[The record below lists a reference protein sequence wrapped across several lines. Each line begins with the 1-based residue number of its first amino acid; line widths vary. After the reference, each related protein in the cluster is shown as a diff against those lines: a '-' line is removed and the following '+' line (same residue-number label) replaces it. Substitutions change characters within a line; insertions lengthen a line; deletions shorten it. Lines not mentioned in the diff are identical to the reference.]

1 MRPAEPLRNW
11 KKERSEP
18 LAAAAYLHG
27 YATPFTWAGRHVA
40 LGKDFAD
47 CSLLSRQRWPPRPG
61 LQSGDGSLG
70 FGGGEA
76 SQFFPE
82 ERGAQPVRPLPAGP
96 LLSPAQLSRRW
107 GGLAPGSPHRSCRS
121 VRGLA
126 LQGPPCAPR
135 GTPSPRPP
143 PRCPRAPASWGRRRG
158 LASGARR
165 EGSIDEHT
173 PGEYDEPKKS
183 STSASTS
190 EEEKKKKSG
199 HSKEN
204 SKKRRKKKSFRRK
217 HKKYSNDSDSDSDLT
232 QTPGR
237 ERAQAGGTTE
247 EKGEADSLLSM
258 EPYVGLDPRT
268 QRS

>member
-1 MRPAEPLRNW
+1 MACVLCYLPDIRGCLLLLKQQGGCAAGFWEPRQLRFSQAR
-11 KKERSEP
+11 ERVPCFCGSD
-18 LAAAAYLHG
+18 G
-27 YATPFTWAGRHVA
+27 
-40 LGKDFAD
+40 
-47 CSLLSRQRWPPRPG
+47 PPCPG
-61 LQSGDGSLG
+61 LQSGDRGLG

-76 SQFFPE
+76 LQFFPE
-82 ERGAQPVRPLPAGP
+82 ERGAQRVRPVPAGP

-135 GTPSPRPP
+135 GTPSPRPR
-143 PRCPRAPASWGRRRG
+143 PRCPRAPASSRRRG
-158 LASGARR
+158 LASRTRR

-199 HSKEN
+199 HSKEK
-204 SKKRRKKKSFRRK
+204 SKKRRKKKSSRRK

-232 QTPGR
+232 QTPGD
-237 ERAQAGGTTE
+237 EM
-247 EKGEADSLLSM
+247 L
-258 EPYVGLDPRT
+258 
-268 QRS
+268 